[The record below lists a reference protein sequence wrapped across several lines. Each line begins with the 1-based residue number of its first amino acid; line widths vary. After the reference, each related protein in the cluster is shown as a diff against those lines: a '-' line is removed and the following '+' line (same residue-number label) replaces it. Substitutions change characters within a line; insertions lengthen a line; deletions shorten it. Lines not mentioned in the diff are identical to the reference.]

1 MRKELN
7 ILIGGEAGQ
16 GLVTVGE
23 LLTKAL
29 IRSGYNV
36 HVTQSYM
43 SRIRGGHN
51 TYSVRVGVNK
61 VASPVSAIDI
71 LVALNKETVELH
83 QHNVTSNGLILKDQN
98 IGLKKE
104 GLVNIPFK
112 DLAPSSLF
120 ENVVGLGFLS
130 ALIGLDKSMPEGC
143 IKSVFGQKKPDVV
156 QKNIEVLNSAY
167 TFAQGQKIDGFRLD
181 KSREE
186 PGLMLTGND
195 GVVLGAMAAGVG
207 FCAYYPMTPST
218 GIPMSLNARG
228 DELGIVVEQAEDEIA
243 AINMAIG
250 ASYAGARSMVA
261 TSGGGFALMCEGISL
276 AGMTETP
283 VVVVVGQRP
292 GPATGLP
299 TRTEQGDLNLVLYAG
314 HGEFPRAIFG
324 PGNPEQCFDL
334 TIKAFDLAERSQ
346 GPVFIL
352 TDQYLA
358 DSYRNIVPF
367 DLSEIKEVARPHDQC
382 SDPEKYERYALTD
395 SGVSPRLVPTLGPY
409 LVVLDSDEHYPD
421 GHITEDLEIRTK
433 MVDKRLKKQAV
444 LDADIVPPE
453 YFGPDKPEKLLVC
466 WGSTLGP
473 AMEAIQ
479 NADQQN
485 VGLLHFSQVWPL
497 NKEHF
502 KDYFSSPEK
511 VVFVESNAWG
521 QFRTLIEREVRVE
534 NAFSILRYDG
544 LPMDAGYIL
553 DRLDM
558 LLQGR
563 K

>member
-29 IRSGYNV
+29 VRSGYNV

-51 TYSVRVGVNK
+51 TYCVRTGTNQVLGPANT
-61 VASPVSAIDI
+61 IDI
-71 LVALNKETVELH
+71 LVALNQETVELH
-83 QHNVTSNGLILKDQN
+83 QHNVSRHGLILKDQN
-98 IGLKKE
+98 IALEKE
-104 GLVNIPFK
+104 GLVDIPFK
-112 DLAPSSLF
+112 DLAPGPLF

-130 ALIGLDKSMPEGC
+130 SIIGLDKKMPEGC
-143 IKSVFGQKKPDVV
+143 IKSVFGKKKPDVV
-156 QKNIEVLNSAY
+156 EKNLDVLNSAY
-167 TFAQGQKIDGFRLD
+167 SFAQDKKIKGFELD
-181 KSREE
+181 KANEE

-207 FCAYYPMTPST
+207 FCSYYPMTPST
-218 GIPMSLNARG
+218 GIPMSLNSKG
-228 DELGIVVEQAEDEIA
+228 NELGIVVEQAEDEIA

-299 TRTEQGDLNLVLYAG
+299 TRTEQGDLNLVLHAG
-314 HGEFPRAIFG
+314 HGEFPRAIFA
-324 PGNPEQCFDL
+324 PGNPRQCYDL
-334 TIKAFDLAERSQ
+334 TIKAFDLAEKSQ

-358 DSYRNIVPF
+358 DSYRNIAPF
-367 DLSEIKEVARPHDQC
+367 DISAGKDITRPLDEC
-382 SDPEKYERYALTD
+382 PDPEKYERYALTD
-395 SGVSPRLVPTLGPY
+395 SGVSPRLIPGLSPC

-421 GHITEDLEIRTK
+421 GHITEDLEIRKK
-433 MVDKRLKKQAV
+433 MVEKRLRKENVIRAE
-444 LDADIVPPE
+444 IVPPQ
-453 YFGPDKPEKLLVC
+453 YFGPDKPESLLIC

-473 AMEAIQ
+473 AMEARQ
-479 NADQQN
+479 KKGMDSAG
-485 VGLLHFSQVWPL
+485 VLHFSQVWPL
-497 NKEHF
+497 EP
-502 KDYFSSPEK
+502 KDYQGYIEAAREIF
-511 VVFVESNAWG
+511 FVESNATA
-521 QFRTLIEREVRVE
+521 QLARLIESSVKPAHGRY
-534 NAFSILRYDG
+534 ILRYDG
-544 LPMDAGYIL
+544 LPMDAEYIL
-553 DRLDM
+553 TNMNR
-558 LLQGR
+558 
-563 K
+563 